1 MVMEPATHSV
11 IVQTLWTRWTK
22 KSRGA
27 TASVRRNDTP
37 EHFDINLARMLGADV
52 AWHDVE
58 FREPH
63 FLPME
68 QYRERALP
76 ADFRR
81 IGLRVDAEELSA
93 ELFGITRFSLSPGQS
108 GRIVYNLSDDI
119 QLDGW
124 RDTEFH
130 KVVLHVAFGI
140 APSPDLFKRPP
151 DQSFVSLRNFT

>member
-1 MVMEPATHSV
+1 MASASRSV

-22 KSRGA
+22 KSRGP
-27 TASVRRNDTP
+27 TAAVRRYDTP
-37 EHFDINLARMLGADV
+37 ERFDINLARLLGSEV
-52 AWHDVE
+52 VWHDIE

-68 QYRERALP
+68 HYRERGLP

-81 IGLRVDAEELSA
+81 VGLRIDAGELSV
-93 ELFGITRFSLSPGQS
+93 ELFGVTRFHLVPGQS
-108 GRIVYNLSDDI
+108 GHIVYNLSDDI

-130 KVVLHVAFGI
+130 KVVLHVAFGL
-140 APSPDLFKRPP
+140 APTPDLFKRPP